1 MRRFW
6 IIDHLDIW
14 SMSCNSLRT
23 HHVHSC
29 VHTHLTTCLPPHL
42 LPTPYTLAHVA
53 GSRALGA
60 RWLRA
65 GIQAQTA
72 ECLVLG
78 ELATDTLLVA
88 LNKVCSCHTSRAAPI
103 TNI

>member
-1 MRRFW
+1 M
-6 IIDHLDIW
+6 
-14 SMSCNSLRT
+14 
-23 HHVHSC
+23 
-29 VHTHLTTCLPPHL
+29 LP
-42 LPTPYTLAHVA
+42 VA
-53 GSRALGA
+53 ELWG

-88 LNKVCSCHTSRAAPI
+88 LNKVCSCYTSRAALI
-103 TNI
+103 INI